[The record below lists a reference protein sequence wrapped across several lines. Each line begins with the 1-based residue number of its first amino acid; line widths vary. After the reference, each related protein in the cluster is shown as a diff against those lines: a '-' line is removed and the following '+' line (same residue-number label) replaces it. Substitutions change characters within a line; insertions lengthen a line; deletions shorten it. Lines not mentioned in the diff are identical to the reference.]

1 MGMFDFLLG
10 PTSSGASRQATST
23 NSSMT
28 QSAAPWAGIAPFLTG
43 GVGPNGESV
52 AGIYPE
58 AGRLYGGS
66 GWTPAMQD
74 TSANWFNDVINRR
87 NIFNGNGFANAGAAM
102 VAGQFDPRIAAA
114 GPIAGPAPIAP
125 QSPTPVSARAA
136 QGELDP
142 TAALK
147 GFLEGNDANPWAAA
161 QGEAITDL
169 LTRNLLETVAPQ
181 IRHQAI
187 ADGQYGGSRG
197 DLALGTALSRLDT
210 DIAPA
215 LAQLAGTAWE
225 NEQARKYDVATG
237 LNQQAGQFAQA
248 DADRKLRADTTNA
261 GNLLDVQK
269 FNTGTTLAN
278 NAQAMQAAAQ
288 AVANRGAG
296 LGFASGAADLQD
308 QTYADLLNALDL
320 PQDFDWDQLAR
331 YASIIQP
338 AAGLFPTITRNTT
351 GSSTA
356 SGSRS
361 SAQNDISGLLG
372 PMVNGLVGLFGL

>member
-1 MGMFDFLLG
+1 MGIFDFLLG
-10 PTSSGASRQATST
+10 PTSNGTSRQATSA
-23 NSSMT
+23 NSTTT
-28 QSAAPWAGIAPFLTG
+28 QSASPWAGIAPYLTG
-43 GVGPNGESV
+43 GVAPSGESV

-58 AGRLYGGS
+58 AGRLYGTS

-74 TSANWFNDVINRR
+74 TSANWFNDLINRR

-114 GPIAGPAPIAP
+114 GSIAGPAPIA
-125 QSPTPVSARAA
+125 QHAPTPVSARAA

-147 GFLEGNDANPWAAA
+147 GFLAGGDANPWMAE
-161 QGEAITDL
+161 QGDAITDL

-215 LAQLAGTAWE
+215 LTQLAGNVWE
-225 NEQARKYDVATG
+225 SEQGRKYGAATG

-248 DADRKLRADTTNA
+248 EADRKLRADTTNA

-269 FNTGTTLAN
+269 FNTGTALAN
-278 NAQAMQAAAQ
+278 NAQAMQAAQQ
-288 AVANRGAG
+288 AVANRSAG
-296 LGFASGAADLQD
+296 LGFASGAAGLQD
-308 QTYADLLNALDL
+308 QTYADLLKALGL
-320 PQDFDWDQLAR
+320 PQDFDWNQLAR

-338 AAGLFPTITRNTT
+338 AAGLFPTITSNST
-351 GSSTA
+351 GSSNT

-361 SAQNDISGLLG
+361 TASNDVSGLLG
-372 PMVNGLVGLFGL
+372 PVLGGLLQVGLG

>member
-1 MGMFDFLLG
+1 MGIFDFLLG
-10 PTSSGASRQATST
+10 PTSSGTSRQSTSS
-23 NSSMT
+23 NSSTT
-28 QSAAPWAGIAPFLTG
+28 QSANPWAGIAPFLTG
-43 GVGPNGESV
+43 GIGPNGESV
-52 AGIYPE
+52 AGLYPE
-58 AGRLYGGS
+58 AGRLYAAS

-87 NIFNGNGFANAGAAM
+87 NIFNDTGFANTGAAM
-102 VAGQFDPRIAAA
+102 VAGQFDPRLAAA
-114 GPIAGPAPIAP
+114 GPIAGPSSISP

-136 QGELDP
+136 QGTLDP

-147 GFLEGNDANPWAAA
+147 GFLDGGEANPWAAE

-197 DLALGTALSRLDT
+197 ELALGTALSRLDT

-215 LAQLAGTAWE
+215 LTQLAGSAWE
-225 NEQARKYDVATG
+225 NEQGRKYGVATG

-248 DADRKLRADTTNA
+248 EADRKLRADTANA
-261 GNLLDVQK
+261 ANLLDVQK

-296 LGFASGAADLQD
+296 LGFAQGAAGLQD
-308 QTYADLLNALDL
+308 QTYADLLKALDL
-320 PQDFDWDQLAR
+320 PQDFDWDQLVR
-331 YASIIQP
+331 YASLIQP
-338 AAGLFPTITRNTT
+338 AAGLFPTITQNTT
-351 GSSTA
+351 GSSTT

-361 SAQNDISGLLG
+361 NAQNDISGLLG
-372 PMVNGLVGLFGL
+372 PVVNGLFGLIGL